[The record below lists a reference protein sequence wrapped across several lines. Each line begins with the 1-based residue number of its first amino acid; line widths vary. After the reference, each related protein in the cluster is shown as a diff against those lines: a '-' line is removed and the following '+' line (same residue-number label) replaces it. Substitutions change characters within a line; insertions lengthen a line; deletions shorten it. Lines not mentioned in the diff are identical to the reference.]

1 MDIERLDLNLL
12 VTLDTLLAERNVS
25 RAAQRL
31 HLSQPAISTRL
42 TRLRELLGDPLLLP
56 APRGMIPTQRA
67 LELQAPLHAAL
78 ESVRQ
83 VVASTSPFDPA
94 TARATVT
101 LAASDYVQYAVLL
114 PLALALSQEAPGLT
128 IAWRTLD
135 HAALAAQMARG
146 EVDLALTMPEIA
158 PETLRMR
165 RLYHEHYV
173 AIARAGHPGVGGALD
188 LETFCAL
195 AHVIVSPQG
204 GGFRGPVDDALAAIG
219 RHRRVALSAPG
230 FLVVPE
236 IVARSELLALVP
248 SRVAAGRAEQL
259 QRLAPPLIVPGFD
272 MALLWHERTTTH
284 PLQRWLRQRL
294 ADLVQAGSGQQAA
307 SAGSEKSVDNDRT

>member
-25 RAAQRL
+25 RAADRL

-56 APRGMIPTQRA
+56 AQRGMIPTQRA

-94 TARATVT
+94 TASATVT

-114 PLALALSQEAPGLT
+114 PLALALRREAPGLA
-128 IAWRTLD
+128 IAWRKLD

-146 EVDLALTMPEIA
+146 EVDLALTMPEMA
-158 PETLRMR
+158 PDTLRMR

-173 AIARAGHPGVGGALD
+173 AIARAGHPEVSDPLD
-188 LETFCAL
+188 LDTFCAL
-195 AHVIVSPQG
+195 EHVIVSPQG
-204 GGFRGPVDDALAAIG
+204 GGFHGPVDDALAAVG
-219 RHRRVALSAPG
+219 RRRRVALSAPG

-248 SRVAAGRAEQL
+248 SRVAAGRGERL
-259 QRLAPPLIVPGFD
+259 QRLVPPLIVPGFD

-294 ADLVQAGSGQQAA
+294 EGLVQAHGSAQQETSVGQE
-307 SAGSEKSVDNDRT
+307 SAG

>member
-1 MDIERLDLNLL
+1 MDIERLDFNLL

-25 RAAQRL
+25 RTAQRL

-78 ESVRQ
+78 ENVRQ
-83 VVASTSPFDPA
+83 VVADTRPFDPT
-94 TARATVT
+94 TARGTVT

-114 PLALALSQEAPGLT
+114 PLALALTREAPGLT

-135 HAALAAQMARG
+135 HATLAAQMARG
-146 EVDLALTMPEIA
+146 EIDLALTMPEMA
-158 PETLRMR
+158 PEALRMR
-165 RLYHEHYV
+165 KLYHEHYV
-173 AIARAGHPGVGGALD
+173 AIARAGHPGVCDPLD
-188 LETFCAL
+188 LDIFCTL
-195 AHVIVSPQG
+195 EHVIVSPQG
-204 GGFRGPVDDALAAIG
+204 GGFHGPVDEALAAIG
-219 RHRRVALSAPG
+219 RRRRVALSAPG

-248 SRVAAGRAEQL
+248 SRVVAGRDEQL
-259 QRLAPPLIVPGFD
+259 QQLVPPLIVPGFD

-284 PLQRWLRQRL
+284 PMQRWLRQRL
-294 ADLVQAGSGQQAA
+294 TVLVQADSGQPAT
-307 SAGSEKSVDNDRT
+307 SAGPDVET

>member
-12 VTLDTLLAERNVS
+12 MTLDTLLAERNVS
-25 RAAQRL
+25 RAAERL

-56 APRGMIPTQRA
+56 AQRGMIPTQRA

-94 TARATVT
+94 TASATVT

-114 PLALALSQEAPGLT
+114 PLALALRREAPGLA

-146 EVDLALTMPEIA
+146 EIDLALTMPEMA
-158 PETLRMR
+158 PDALRMR

-173 AIARAGHPGVGGALD
+173 AIARSGHPEVGDPLD
-188 LETFCAL
+188 LDTFCAL
-195 AHVIVSPQG
+195 EHVIVSPQG
-204 GGFRGPVDDALAAIG
+204 GGFRGPVDDALAAVG
-219 RHRRVALSAPG
+219 RRRRVALSAPG

-248 SRVAAGRAEQL
+248 SRVAAGRDEQL

-294 ADLVQAGSGQQAA
+294 ADLVQAGSGQPAA
-307 SAGSEKSVDNDRT
+307 SAGPESGV

>member
-135 HAALAAQMARG
+135 HTALAAQMARG
-146 EVDLALTMPEIA
+146 EVDLALTMPEMA

-173 AIARAGHPGVGGALD
+173 AIARAGHPEVSGPLD
-188 LETFCAL
+188 LDTFCAL
-195 AHVIVSPQG
+195 EHVIVSPQG
-204 GGFRGPVDDALAAIG
+204 GGFRGPVDDTLAAIG
-219 RHRRVALSAPG
+219 RQRRVALSAPG

-248 SRVAAGRAEQL
+248 SRVTVGRAEQL

-294 ADLVQAGSGQQAA
+294 ADLVQAASGQP
-307 SAGSEKSVDNDRT
+307 AGPESGV